1 MSGEIN
7 PKFNDPESTSKFE
20 DQEYRE
26 RFNRFKVRKYANR
39 QAFQDRRKQWNSEDL
54 SYIQEHKA
62 NDQYEGYQFSVEDE
76 VSNVSSESSPTVFLD
91 CIQNEALP
99 SCDNS
104 CPIWSDKHLHDE
116 IENMLSN
123 HGPQNARRVKM
134 IWETENVN
142 IWRNLP

>member
-1 MSGEIN
+1 MSGEIQSE
-7 PKFNDPESTSKFE
+7 FNDPKSTSNFE

-26 RFNRFKVRKYANR
+26 KVNRFKVRKYANR
-39 QAFQDRRKQWNSEDL
+39 QVFQDRRKQWNSEDL

-62 NDQYEGYQFSVEDE
+62 NDHYEGYQFSVEDE
-76 VSNVSSESSPTVFLD
+76 ISNISSESSPTVFLD
-91 CIQNEALP
+91 CIQNDALP
-99 SCDNS
+99 SENS
-104 CPIWSDKHLHDE
+104 CPIWPDKHLYEE

-123 HGPQNARRVKM
+123 HGPQSARRVKM